1 MAIQINLDE
10 LDGCPTYFDWL
21 TGKCIGEG
29 KQYIIEGIDHTE
41 LFNALVKNCAGVK
54 PYRELLSYLLVKDFT
69 VVEGLAVGKDDEIR
83 AKDAMELR
91 RTYAEEVG
99 KEKGKSDRDIDRIW
113 KSVHGKCSV
122 LEFILQM
129 AFRLD
134 SMINEEEPGDMVSMF
149 FEILL
154 KNLEL
159 KETDSRDIWE
169 EKVDRFL
176 GRKYEPDGSGGGLFP
191 LQNWA
196 QSTLKDQREVSIW
209 YQMSAWLNEHLDDE
223 ERFVE

>member
-1 MAIQINLDE
+1 MAFQINLDE
-10 LDGCPTYFDWL
+10 LKDCSTYFRWL
-21 TGKCIGEG
+21 MGKV
-29 KQYIIEGIDHTE
+29 KLDSD
-41 LFNALVKNCAGVK
+41 KNCADEK
-54 PYRELLSYLLVKDFT
+54 PFVELLGYLFDRDFT
-69 VVEGLAVGKDDEIR
+69 VVNDITVGKDDEIR
-83 AKDAMELR
+83 AIDAMELR

-134 SMINEEEPGDMVSMF
+134 SMINEEEPGDMVGMF

-154 KNLEL
+154 KNLGL

-176 GRKYEPDGSGGGLFP
+176 GREYESDGSGGGLFP
-191 LQNWA
+191 LRNWV
-196 QSTLKDQREVSIW
+196 QSSLKDQREVSIW